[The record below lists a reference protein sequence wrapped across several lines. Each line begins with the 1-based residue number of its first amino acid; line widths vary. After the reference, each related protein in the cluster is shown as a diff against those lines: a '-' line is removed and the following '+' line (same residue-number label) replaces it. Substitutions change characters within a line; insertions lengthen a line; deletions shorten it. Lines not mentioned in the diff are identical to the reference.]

1 MEQNISFLKDQ
12 LIWRPSIYGSD
23 GSVLGTTEFFVS
35 GSAAETERTVAAFLY
50 SVEKQ
55 GADIPR
61 TLSSELKSLRDSAN
75 HLSDVLRESR
85 SAREAAENGARLKDV
100 MLLIRLLESHYRR
113 TLPPRTGTD
122 GD

>member
-1 MEQNISFLKDQ
+1 MEQNVSFLKDQ

-23 GSVLGTTEFFVS
+23 GSVSGTTEFFVS
-35 GSAAETERTVAAFLY
+35 GSATETNRTIAAFLY
-50 SVEKQ
+50 SLEKQ

-85 SAREAAENGARLKDV
+85 SPGQAAENGARLKNT
-100 MLLIRLLESHYRR
+100 MLLLRLLESTILIHETAARG
-113 TLPPRTGTD
+113 P
-122 GD
+122 